1 MKSSDKGKG
10 LTRRDMLGRTTV
22 IAAAGVTGLAG
33 GVEVHYMYTD
43 DSEVSD
49 NVSTNNTV
57 GFAIMYSHRLTVRG
71 NVSDGDRD
79 RGLLFNF
86 ANGSEI
92 SGNEV
97 RGRLQSRQ
105 LLERQPVV

>member
-33 GVEVHYMYTD
+33 GVELA
-43 DSEVSD
+43 EVAGGAKTIPS
-49 NVSTNNTV
+49 